1 MPQRDRASVARREA
15 DRAAHDRVVEA
26 LLRATAAGDRDAV
39 RGLLDPTVTLWVD
52 AAGSAAATP
61 GMVEGVDETARALCR
76 VLRPGPGV
84 EVAARSVNGVA
95 GLVVR
100 HEGVVTGVV
109 SVAVRS
115 GRVAEA
121 WVVLSPSKLERWNR
135 D

>member
-1 MPQRDRASVARREA
+1 MPQRDSAAARLEA

-26 LLRATAAGDRDAV
+26 LLRATADGDRDAV
-39 RGLLDPTVTLWVD
+39 RGLLDPTATLWVD

-61 GMVEGVDETARALCR
+61 GVVEGVDETARAMCR

-84 EVAARSVNGVA
+84 EVTARSVNGVA

-100 HEGVVTGVV
+100 QDGVVTGVV

>member
-1 MPQRDRASVARREA
+1 MPQRDRAVARREA

-39 RGLLDPTVTLWVD
+39 RGLLDPAATLWVD

-61 GMVEGVDETARALCR
+61 GVVEGADETARALCR

-100 HEGVVTGVV
+100 QDGVVTGVV

>member
-1 MPQRDRASVARREA
+1 MPQRDRAAARREV

-39 RGLLDPTVTLWVD
+39 RGLLDPAAILWVD

-61 GMVEGVDETARALCR
+61 GVVEGVDETARALCR

>member
-1 MPQRDRASVARREA
+1 MPQRERAVARLEA

-39 RGLLDPTVTLWVD
+39 RGLLDPTATLWVD

-61 GMVEGVDETARALCR
+61 GVVEGVDETARALCR
-76 VLRPGPGV
+76 VLRPGPDV

-100 HEGVVTGVV
+100 QDGVVTGVV

>member
-1 MPQRDRASVARREA
+1 MPQRDRTAARRHA

-26 LLRATAAGDRDAV
+26 LLRATATGDRDVV

-52 AAGSAAATP
+52 AAGSTAATP
-61 GMVEGVDETARALCR
+61 GVVEGVDETALALCR

-100 HEGVVTGVV
+100 QDGVVTGVV

>member
-1 MPQRDRASVARREA
+1 MPQRDRAVARLEA
-15 DRAAHDRVVEA
+15 DRTAHDRVVEA
-26 LLRATAAGDRDAV
+26 LLRATADGDRDAV
-39 RGLLDPTVTLWVD
+39 RGLLDPTATLWVD

-61 GMVEGVDETARALCR
+61 GVVEGVDETARALCR

-100 HEGVVTGVV
+100 QDGVVTGVV

>member
-1 MPQRDRASVARREA
+1 MCPI
-15 DRAAHDRVVEA
+15 
-26 LLRATAAGDRDAV
+26 LR
-39 RGLLDPTVTLWVD
+39 LDQTLRSD
-52 AAGSAAATP
+52 P
-61 GMVEGVDETARALCR
+61 DRALCR

-100 HEGVVTGVV
+100 QGGVVTGVV